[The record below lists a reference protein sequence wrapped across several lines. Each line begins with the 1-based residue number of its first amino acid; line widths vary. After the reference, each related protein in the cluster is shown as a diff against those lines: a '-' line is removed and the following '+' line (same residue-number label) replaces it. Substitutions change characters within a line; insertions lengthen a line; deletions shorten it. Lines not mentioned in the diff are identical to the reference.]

1 MFENVLSNWI
11 LFQPCSSA
19 MDRTFWRKCGLSFND
34 GTWHAGNVWLF
45 SRHKICIYVITEE
58 SIVAD
63 WNLNQ
68 SNSKVNN
75 LGNVFQVFILLY
87 LPSDLQLKDTNYSDG
102 TEKKYGR
109 GFVTMFS
116 FCNVSLCR
124 NEVKNLIS
132 RPPCWNTVVEI
143 LILVYKEVI
152 NFWKPNSG
160 YIFCNA
166 SKVVNQLY
174 ICSHFPVLLLVLR
187 VSLGRNKPLHRVEW
201 ERQK

>member
-1 MFENVLSNWI
+1 M
-11 LFQPCSSA
+11 
-19 MDRTFWRKCGLSFND
+19 
-34 GTWHAGNVWLF
+34 
-45 SRHKICIYVITEE
+45 
-58 SIVAD
+58 AD

-116 FCNVSLCR
+116 FCNMSLCR

-132 RPPCWNTVVEI
+132 QPPC
-143 LILVYKEVI
+143 
-152 NFWKPNSG
+152 
-160 YIFCNA
+160 
-166 SKVVNQLY
+166 
-174 ICSHFPVLLLVLR
+174 
-187 VSLGRNKPLHRVEW
+187 
-201 ERQK
+201 